1 MGTFKNFAAISLL
14 GVLFVVGC
22 SDAPGAGQTSSTSG
36 VLARPQSASAVP
48 VVVAKVQR
56 TSIPIELHAIGT
68 GQAFKTVSVE
78 SQVAGIIK
86 TVYYRP
92 GGFVHQ
98 GDLLVKLDGAPFL
111 ATLSQDQ
118 AALARDKAQDELD
131 SAELG
136 RYNELYRDGVVSKE
150 QYDQYQATSS
160 SAGATV
166 AADEAAIQGAK
177 IQLSYCSIYA
187 PISGVTGAQLVY
199 PGATV
204 SANSAPVLV
213 VINQISPLYV
223 TFSVPQQY
231 LGPIKL
237 AMARSR
243 LAVQA
248 TPPDSTIPE
257 NGYLS
262 FVNNTVDANT
272 GTIELMGTF
281 SNADHRLWPGQ
292 YANVHLRLGEQQNV
306 IVVPS
311 QALQAG
317 QQGQFV
323 FVVEPNMTVDVR
335 QVKVGETVNNQAQ
348 ILQGLSTGETVVI
361 DGQVDLTPGT
371 KVYFTKAI

>member
-78 SQVAGIIK
+78 SQVAGIIE

-150 QYDQYQATSS
+150 QYDQYQAT
-160 SAGATV
+160 
-166 AADEAAIQGAK
+166 
-177 IQLSYCSIYA
+177 
-187 PISGVTGAQLVY
+187 
-199 PGATV
+199 
-204 SANSAPVLV
+204 
-213 VINQISPLYV
+213 
-223 TFSVPQQY
+223 
-231 LGPIKL
+231 
-237 AMARSR
+237 
-243 LAVQA
+243 
-248 TPPDSTIPE
+248 
-257 NGYLS
+257 
-262 FVNNTVDANT
+262 
-272 GTIELMGTF
+272 
-281 SNADHRLWPGQ
+281 
-292 YANVHLRLGEQQNV
+292 
-306 IVVPS
+306 
-311 QALQAG
+311 
-317 QQGQFV
+317 
-323 FVVEPNMTVDVR
+323 
-335 QVKVGETVNNQAQ
+335 
-348 ILQGLSTGETVVI
+348 
-361 DGQVDLTPGT
+361 
-371 KVYFTKAI
+371 